1 MVLYCHKLVGSWSR
15 PICSIKR
22 VYLAVIQA
30 RWLAPFFVVSK
41 LEPPTTH
48 PPWFLVVLSICFL
61 LVVRSNPGGTGLSRP
76 FLSDPPI
83 SLGPQPIST
92 NSKQFQIS
100 NEENYLKFSHLHH
113 PTSISGLMVRLR
125 SVPDNLEWKI
135 KSWDFASSW
144 RKLARRRIVTQIFR
158 EKIVTKTCTKN
169 SSSAQKR
176 SSAQNILQ
184 RA

>member
-1 MVLYCHKLVGSWSR
+1 MVWLDLYLDLEYHTLVGGCVGGPLVLRVSICATKGFQSR
-15 PICSIKR
+15 ELTIALDLGPS
-22 VYLAVIQA
+22 
-30 RWLAPFFVVSK
+30 S
-41 LEPPTTH
+41 TH

-135 KSWDFASSW
+135 KSWDFASS
-144 RKLARRRIVTQIFR
+144 
-158 EKIVTKTCTKN
+158 
-169 SSSAQKR
+169 
-176 SSAQNILQ
+176 
-184 RA
+184 